1 MIIKRNF
8 TMVEMGVL
16 LVIALTLGVM
26 ILYAMNMAKESAR
39 KISCVS
45 NMKNIGLSMRMYSN
59 VYNNEIDE
67 NGKANPFG
75 DSYFPNKN
83 GRAGLQMLADEG
95 FLECTHVYSCPSTK
109 NRVYTIKDISSN
121 ATYAYAGGIT
131 ESTSVASALASDRAL
146 NHKKF
151 GNILFVDGH
160 VKGFAGISWS
170 SSRGNSILT
179 DF

>member
-16 LVIALTLGVM
+16 LVIALILGV
-26 ILYAMNMAKESAR
+26 LVVATAMKRESSK
-39 KISCVS
+39 KISCTS
-45 NMKNIGLSMRMYSN
+45 NLKIIGLSTRMYSN
-59 VYNNEIDE
+59 VYNED
-67 NGKANPFG
+67 
-75 DSYFPNKN
+75 FPHKN

-95 FLECTHVYSCPSTK
+95 FLEATKCYICPSTNDK
-109 NRVYTIKDISSN
+109 VYTTTDVSIN
-121 ATYAYAGGIT
+121 ASYAYAGGIT

-146 NHKKF
+146 NHTKY

>member
-1 MIIKRNF
+1 
-8 TMVEMGVL
+8 MVEMGVL
-16 LVIALTLGVM
+16 LVIALILGVLVVA
-26 ILYAMNMAKESAR
+26 ILEMKRESAR

-95 FLECTHVYSCPSTK
+95 FLEATKCYICPSTNDK
-109 NRVYTIKDISSN
+109 VYTTTDVSIN
-121 ATYAYAGGIT
+121 ASYAYAGGIT

-146 NHKKF
+146 NHTKY